1 MLRDLLVRVAAGLL
15 CGAIAISCSHD
26 DKPTEPV
33 ASIEQA
39 ASLAGAG
46 GLGSGGAPDLAGAPG
61 AGGAPASCDPV
72 TCAAQGDC
80 MHCNGTVCEAY
91 TAGDAHECNAKNGEC
106 DVAEVCLGGA
116 TCPKDDVEPPGTTC
130 GNAPAGICDKADTC
144 DGTAKT
150 CTDMKQDGN
159 FVCNAKNGACDVA
172 ELCQGGDTCPKDD
185 VLPQGATC
193 GNAVAGTCDKADT
206 CDGTAKT
213 CTDKKQDSTVV
224 CRPIK
229 ANSTCDLAE
238 KCDGTND
245 DCPSD
250 KFKLDTV
257 VCRAKLGDCDVD
269 DKCTGNGP
277 DCPGDGKAADGSGCA
292 NNANKCLSV
301 GTTTCKA
308 GVCDQGTPIVCPTP
322 ANVCLAAGSC
332 VPATGVCVPTPQP
345 PTTACSDNIACT
357 QGDHCN
363 AGACVPGA
371 AVDSACQPHQ
381 CASVTCD
388 PTASPADGCKVVPIA
403 AGTQCR
409 GVKAGEICDVA
420 EACDGTSPDCPDDK
434 VKAQGTQCLAASCTN
449 FQSQVELTC
458 DGTLQNKKCAAASPV
473 SCNGYACD
481 GALCKQDCASDDGCQ
496 PTHYC
501 VNNTCELRIG
511 AGEACTDDTQ
521 CSKSN
526 AHCVDGV
533 CCNTTCTGQCEACD
547 VKAKEGTCSVVTG
560 DPHGARTACRGDG
573 SACNGSCA
581 GKLRSACDFPSPQT
595 VCLEAAC
602 DPKTSTAVE
611 QAFCNGAGNCAT
623 TEPMDCTPF
632 TCGATACRGNCVT
645 DAQCATGAYCK
656 AGICEDLQKPGSKCA
671 RDGQCASAF
680 CTDGVCCEGR
690 CDGQCE
696 SCGSGGKCQPVT
708 GAPVGMRPACAGA
721 DGDACAGVCD
731 GTVRSSCGYPGGEIV
746 CRDAECDAGKATVV
760 AHCSGAGACAP
771 EQTVTCENGCEGAIC
786 AGDACLVNSDCK
798 DGERCIAGTCAA
810 QGENGASCAAA
821 GDCGSGFCVD
831 GVCCD
836 KACDGQ
842 CEACDGAKKPGVCA
856 PVSGAPHGARVPC
869 TTDGSACAG
878 ACDGQQPLGCSY
890 PSGTVCNPGSCTPGQ
905 DGNEAVATVEASCNG
920 SGRCPAPREQACGG
934 DGCDAQKQL
943 CNGDCADGS
952 ACPSGQYCSAGEC
965 VTSLPSGTACQSA
978 SECASGFCVDGY
990 CCGSACDDRCA
1001 ACDVPG
1007 ALGQCSPVAGN
1018 THGGRPACRGG
1029 GVCGAQCDGDNVT
1042 DCAFAD
1048 DKTTCGTAYCNSGT
1062 QVAASTC
1069 DGAGQCRAGEATAC
1083 ASFSCDATD
1092 CADACNSDSDCT
1104 RDLQCHDGKC
1114 VEKFKINAVDQGT
1127 CGCRVPGGPAS
1138 STGTHGVW
1146 LTLAAL
1152 GLLPLR
1158 RRRAR
1163 GGANEAL
1170 H

>member
-1 MLRDLLVRVAAGLL
+1 MLRDLLVRVSAGLL
-15 CGAIAISCSHD
+15 CGAIAISCSHE
-26 DKPTEPV
+26 DKPAEKV
-33 ASIEQA
+33 GSVEQA

-72 TCAAQGDC
+72 ACAAQGDC
-80 MHCNGTVCEAY
+80 MHCNGTACEAY
-91 TAGDAHECNAKNGEC
+91 TAGDNHECLAATGPC
-106 DVAEVCLGGA
+106 DVAEICQGAA
-116 TCPKDDVEPPGTTC
+116 TCPADGVKGLGVAC
-130 GNAPAGICDKADTC
+130 GNAPADVCDKADTC
-144 DGTAKT
+144 DGLT
-150 CTDMKQDGN
+150 
-159 FVCNAKNGACDVA
+159 
-172 ELCQGGDTCPKDD
+172 
-185 VLPQGATC
+185 
-193 GNAVAGTCDKADT
+193 KA
-206 CDGTAKT
+206 

-224 CRPIK
+224 CRAIK
-229 ANSTCDLAE
+229 ANS
-238 KCDGTND
+238 KCDDPEFCTGTTD
-245 DCPSD
+245 SCPSD

-257 VCRAKLGDCDVD
+257 VCRAKSGDCDVD
-269 DKCTGNGP
+269 DKCPGDAA
-277 DCPGDGKAADGSGCA
+277 DCPGDGKAADGATCA
-292 NNANKCLSV
+292 DNANKCLV
-301 GTTTCKA
+301 AGTPTCRA
-308 GVCDQGTPIVCPTP
+308 GVCDQGSALVCPLPSGQCFDTR
-322 ANVCLAAGSC
+322 VCN
-332 VPATGVCVPTPQP
+332 PATGVCSSPIKIAGTS
-345 PTTACSDNIACT
+345 CDDGIACT
-357 QGDHCN
+357 TGDQCN
-363 AGACVPGA
+363 NNGVCVGTA
-371 AVDSACQPHQ
+371 DDLRCTRHE
-381 CASVTCD
+381 CARVTCD
-388 PTASPADGCKVVPIA
+388 PSVGGDGCKIVPVAVGPCGHKVVA
-403 AGTQCR
+403 S
-409 GVKAGEICDVA
+409 ESCDLPEV
-420 EACDGTSPDCPDDK
+420 CDGVLPDCPTDK
-434 VKAQGTQCLAASCTN
+434 LKPQGTQCLAASCSN
-449 FQSQVELTC
+449 FQSQVQLTC
-458 DGTLQNKKCAAASPV
+458 DGTTRTCAAASPV

-481 GALCKQDCASDDGCQ
+481 GALCKQDCANDDGCQ

-547 VKAKEGTCSVVTG
+547 VKGKEGTCSVVTG
-560 DPHGARTACRGDG
+560 DPHGKRTVCRGDG
-573 SACNGSCA
+573 SACNGTCA

-602 DPKTSTAVE
+602 DPKTSMAVE
-611 QAFCNGAGNCAT
+611 QAFCNGSGNCAT
-623 TEPMDCTPF
+623 TEPMECTPF

-645 DAQCATGAYCK
+645 DAQCAAGAYCK
-656 AGICEDLQKPGSKCA
+656 AGICEELEKPGSKCA

-680 CTDGVCCEGR
+680 CTDGVCCEAR

-708 GAPVGMRPACAGA
+708 GAPVGMRTACTGA

-731 GTVRSSCGYPGGEIV
+731 GTVRSSCGYPGGEVV
-746 CRDAECDAGKATVV
+746 CRDAACDAGEATVV

-771 EQTVTCENGCEGAIC
+771 EQTVACKNGCEGAIC
-786 AGDACLVNSDCK
+786 AGDACLVNGDCK

-810 QGENGASCAAA
+810 QGDNGASCASAN
-821 GDCGSGFCVD
+821 DCGSGFCVD

-842 CEACDGAKKPGVCA
+842 CEACDGANKPGVCA
-856 PVSGAPHGARVPC
+856 PISGAPHGARVPC

-878 ACDGQQPLGCSY
+878 ACDGQEPLGCSY
-890 PSGTVCNPGSCTPGQ
+890 PSGTVCSPGSCTPGQ

-920 SGRCPAPREQACGG
+920 SGRCPAVREQACGG
-934 DGCDAQKQL
+934 DGCDAKKQQ

-965 VTSLPSGTACQSA
+965 VTALPSGTACQSQ

-1007 ALGQCSPVAGN
+1007 ALGQCSPVSGN

-1048 DKTTCGTAYCNSGT
+1048 AKTSCGAAYCNSGT

-1083 ASFSCDATD
+1083 ASFSCDGTD
-1092 CADACNSDSDCT
+1092 CSDACKSDADCT
-1104 RDLQCHDGKC
+1104 RDLQCHDAKC
-1114 VEKFKINAVDQGT
+1114 VPAFKINAVDQGT
-1127 CGCRVPGGPAS
+1127 CGCRVPGGRAPSGGAHV
-1138 STGTHGVW
+1138 GW
-1146 LTLAAL
+1146 LALAAL
-1152 GLLPLR
+1152 SLWPLR
-1158 RRRAR
+1158 RRRPTSRAS
-1163 GGANEAL
+1163 EIL